1 MKKLKCALSAA
12 LLLLSLS
19 ACQSAAPAPATV
31 VTEFTEATEFTE
43 PQTVETLVVQPQ
55 VDEMREKRMAAFQQ
69 VLTTLLHDH
78 VLPDGGI
85 DWMDDSFGKMEENT
99 FAVADVDGDEKEE
112 LIINFMTAPVAGMQC
127 SVYRYDEETGSLES
141 ELNIFPAVEFFTGGL
156 AKANCSHNQGLAG
169 NVMWPYN
176 LLGFNPVTKRY
187 EDICNVDAWDK
198 SLSETHYDGSEY
210 PADIDQENAGY
221 VYLITQGFDSF
232 YLSKTQYEKEWYPQ
246 TFGSAQEIPI
256 TYYNLTDDNI
266 AAICK

>member
-19 ACQSAAPAPATV
+19 ACQSAAPAPTTV

-43 PQTVETLVVQPQ
+43 PQTIETLAAPQ
-55 VDEMREKRMAAFQQ
+55 VDEMREKRFEAFRQ

-78 VLPDGGI
+78 QIADGEI
-85 DWMDDSFGKMEENT
+85 FWEDDTYGALEENT

-112 LIINFMTAPVAGMQC
+112 LVISFTTAPVAGMAGV
-127 SVYRYDEETGSLES
+127 VYRYDEEAARVEP
-141 ELNIFPAVEFFTGGL
+141 ELMIFPALTFYTGGL
-156 AKANCSHNQGLAG
+156 VKANCSHNQGLAG
-169 NVMWPYN
+169 DKLWPYN
-176 LLGFNPVTKRY
+176 LLGFNPATKRY
-187 EDICNVDAWDK
+187 EDICNVDAWDRT
-198 SLSETHYDGSEY
+198 LSETHYDGSEY

-232 YLSKTQYEKEWYPQ
+232 YLSKTQYEEEWYPQ
-246 TFGSAQEIPI
+246 TFGSAQEIPL

-266 AAICK
+266 AAVCK